1 MNPYILMTRLDTSH
15 SARNSKLSVVVGG
28 YLKNKT
34 VALAALFLILGGF
47 YIFQI
52 NQLAV
57 LGYDI
62 KESEKNNVKL
72 QKEVTQLQI
81 DVEKMKAGANL
92 QARTKY
98 LNMVESQGIE
108 YLYVSDS
115 GLALGGNSRY

>member
-1 MNPYILMTRLDTSH
+1 MTRLDTGH
-15 SARNSKLSVVVGG
+15 SARNSKLSFIMGN

-34 VALAALFLILGGF
+34 VAFVALFLILGGF

-62 KESEKNNVKL
+62 KESEKNNVNL

-81 DVEKMKAGANL
+81 DAEKMKAGANL
-92 QARTKY
+92 QARTKD

-108 YLYVSDS
+108 YLYISDS
-115 GLALGGNSRY
+115 GLALGGSNRY

>member
-1 MNPYILMTRLDTSH
+1 MTRLDASH
-15 SARNSKLSVVVGG
+15 SARNSKLSVVVGS

-34 VALAALFLILGGF
+34 VAFAALFLILGGF

-62 KESEKNNVKL
+62 KESEKSNAKL
-72 QKEVTQLQI
+72 QKEVTQLQV

-92 QARTKY
+92 QARIKD

-108 YLYVSDS
+108 YLYISDS
-115 GLALGGNSRY
+115 GLALGNNAKY